1 MRNHLFFIAGAIGLC
16 GALQAATALT
26 PLQEIK
32 QSETVNL
39 DWVHRIQLVDGYALV
54 VSHRGGAIHLY
65 KRDAATGALEYRS
78 SIPLAKELGH
88 PGRHLD
94 AFPVLTKRQML
105 YVTGCWTHAN
115 SNAQGLGLTWYR
127 FDSEK
132 GTATKLGRIESDA
145 GVLSAHPC
153 RDALLLSSSFGGSVQ
168 TIDLDPS
175 TGEPKLGEKITGQG
189 LGAEL
194 IPSPDG
200 KHLYSL
206 LGKQVG
212 CLAVG
217 SQGALNFAGTSALDG
232 MEPKGHMRAS
242 ALTFSPD
249 GKHVYIN
256 LYGYGEKNAQGKY
269 AGFTAMGLFTRDAAS
284 GTLTFVRALSVDRKM
299 TGIITIVFDP
309 TGTRGYYASGPE
321 TSGSCL
327 GWFDRDPATGDV
339 TYGGSA
345 PGTARGVVHVAYDP
359 KSGAVYAAGSHSNKQ
374 FWVFGTR

>member
-115 SNAQGLGLTWYR
+115 SNAQGLGLSWYR
-127 FDSEK
+127 FDPEK
-132 GTATKLGRIESDA
+132 GTAASLGRIASDA
-145 GVLSAHPC
+145 GVLTAHPN
-153 RDALLLSSSFGGSVQ
+153 RDALLLSSPFGGSVQ
-168 TIDLDPS
+168 TIELDPS
-175 TGEPKLGEKITGQG
+175 TGEPKLGEKVTGAG
-189 LGAEL
+189 LGREL
-194 IPSPDG
+194 FPAPDG

-206 LGKQVG
+206 HGKQVG

-217 SQGALNFAGTSALDG
+217 AEGALTYAGASALDG
-232 MEPKGHMRAS
+232 IEPKGSMRAT

-256 LYGYGEKNAQGKY
+256 LYGYGVKNEQGKY
-269 AGFTAMGLFTRDAAS
+269 SGYTAMGLFVRDAAT
-284 GTLTFVRALSVDRKM
+284 GALTFVRKLTVDRKM
-299 TGIITIVFDP
+299 TAINAIAFDP
-309 TGTRGYYASGPE
+309 AGTRGYYSSGPE
-321 TSGSCL
+321 NAGCCL
-327 GWFDRDPATGDV
+327 GWFDRDPVTGAV
-339 TYGGSA
+339 TFGGVA
-345 PGTARGVVHVAYDP
+345 PGTNRGVEHVAFDP
-359 KSGAVYAAGSHSNKQ
+359 KSGAVYAAGSHSTKSI
-374 FWVFGTR
+374 FVFGTR